1 MIQFIVSGAMSNETK
16 ITLVIYI
23 IVLIL
28 FSLLFLY
35 HFYQE
40 GSINL

>member
-1 MIQFIVSGAMSNETK
+1 MIQFIVSGAMSNETR
-16 ITLVIYI
+16 ITVVVYM
-23 IVLIL
+23 IVLML

-40 GSINL
+40 GSFNL